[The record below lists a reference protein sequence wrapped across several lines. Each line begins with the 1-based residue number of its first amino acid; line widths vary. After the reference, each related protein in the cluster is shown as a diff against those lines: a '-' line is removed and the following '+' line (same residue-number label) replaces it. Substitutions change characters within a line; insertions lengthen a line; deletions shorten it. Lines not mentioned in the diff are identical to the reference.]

1 MKEQKLINL
10 IKEIIRNGYI
20 GDDVAFIDDGKGYI
34 LLTVDCAVENRH
46 FIREWNPRSVG
57 WKIVSANVS
66 DITAKGGK
74 PLFLLVS
81 LGLAEYDEEW
91 VGELYRG
98 IREACEFY
106 DCRVVGGN
114 ISSSENT
121 FIDIFALGRAKRKVE
136 RGGAEY
142 GDKVVLY
149 GNLGMSRAGLEVL
162 LGKVGLPEGEY
173 RERLIDAHFKPKT
186 AYDIRDHIERYATS
200 SIDVSDGLVIDL
212 FRMTEAGNYRIN
224 IESERLLKVA
234 EKELKEYCLSAGKDV
249 KEYLLYGGEDYAVV
263 FTQKES
269 DPLPA
274 GAEVIGGVEEG
285 KGVTLDGKPLEIR
298 GFDHF
303 SGFVS

>member
-1 MKEQKLINL
+1 MRESEIIDL
-10 IKEIIRNGYI
+10 IKKITQSEYI
-20 GDDVAFIDDGKGYI
+20 GDDVAFIKETFGYTLI
-34 LLTVDCAVENRH
+34 SVDSLVEGHH
-46 FIREWNPRSVG
+46 FLSEWDPYYVG
-57 WKIVSANVS
+57 WKSVSVNVS

-74 PLFLLVS
+74 PEFIAIS
-81 LGLAEYDEEW
+81 LGLRNPNRKYLE
-91 VGELYRG
+91 ELYKG
-98 IREACEFY
+98 IS
-106 DCRVVGGN
+106 DSCRYYGCKILGGN
-114 ISSSENT
+114 ISASEVNY
-121 FIDIFALGRAKRKVE
+121 IDIFIMGKSSRKIE
-136 RGGAEY
+136 RGTASV

-162 LGKVGLPEGEY
+162 LGKVGLPEGDY
-173 RERLIDAHFKPKT
+173 KERLIDAHFKPKT

-234 EKELKEYCLSAGKDV
+234 GKELKEYCSSAGKDV

-263 FTQKES
+263 FTQKGS

-274 GAEVIGGVEEG
+274 GAKVIGSVEEG